1 MNKKFAYLL
10 SLALMV
16 IMVHACT
23 KDGEDDN
30 KNVDVPNTN
39 TPFVPTPYQLRLP
52 LGWPSMVMPSDN
64 PLTEEGVELGRKL
77 FYDPILSLDNSISCA
92 SCHKQEFAFSDNK
105 KFSIGINGQLSERNS
120 MPIFNLSWVQNF
132 APVVNGRPLRF
143 FWDGSS
149 PTLEEQALKPIT
161 NPLEMGETLP
171 NVIRKLNEHP
181 TYPQLFKRAFGA
193 DSITT
198 THLAKA
204 ISQFERI
211 IISSGAKIDRYFF
224 NPETGRRFDTTVFT
238 EQERRGMLVF
248 NTEEKGDCFHC
259 HNVSS
264 PFSSNFNFH
273 NNGHRSNDEG
283 LKRVTGNT
291 EDIGKFRT
299 PSLRNLVY
307 TAPYM
312 HDGSIATLEEVV
324 EHYNSGVVRSFP
336 TDALYLK
343 HPDGLNLSEQEKAD
357 LVAFLKTMSDPSL
370 TTNQKFSKP

>member
-1 MNKKFAYLL
+1 MRKTIVYIAFVSFIVFVAQ
-10 SLALMV
+10 
-16 IMVHACT
+16 ACT
-23 KDGEDDN
+23 RDDEQGSQTPE
-30 KNVDVPNTN
+30 VPNNN
-39 TPFVPTPYQLRLP
+39 TPFTPTPYQLRLP
-52 LGWPSMVMPSDN
+52 LGWPTMVMPTDN

-77 FYDPILSLDNSISCA
+77 FYDPILSLDNTISCA

-120 MPIFNLSWVQNF
+120 MPIFNLGWVQNF
-132 APVVNGRPLRF
+132 APVVNGKALRF
-143 FWDGSS
+143 FWDGSAA
-149 PTLEEQALKPIT
+149 TLEEQVLFPII

-204 ISQFERI
+204 ISQFERT

-264 PFSSNFNFH
+264 PFSSNFNLH
-273 NNGHRSNDEG
+273 NNGHRSSDEG
-283 LKRVTGNT
+283 LKRVTGNA

-299 PSLRNLVY
+299 PSLRNLIY

-343 HPDGLNLSEQEKAD
+343 HLDGLKLTEQEKAD

-370 TTNQKFSKP
+370 VTNPKFSKP

>member
-1 MNKKFAYLL
+1 MRKTIVYIAFVSFIVFVAQ
-10 SLALMV
+10 
-16 IMVHACT
+16 ACT
-23 KDGEDDN
+23 RDDEQGSQTPELPSN
-30 KNVDVPNTN
+30 N
-39 TPFVPTPYQLRLP
+39 TPFAPTPYQMRLP
-52 LGWPSMVMPSDN
+52 LGWPTMVMPTDN

-120 MPIFNLSWVQNF
+120 MPIFNLGWVQNF
-132 APVVNGRPLRF
+132 APVVNGKALRF
-143 FWDGSS
+143 FWDGSAA
-149 PTLEEQALKPIT
+149 TLEEQVLFPII
-161 NPLEMGETLP
+161 NPIEMGETLP
-171 NVIRKLNEHP
+171 NVIRKLNEHA

-204 ISQFERI
+204 ISQFERT

-264 PFSSNFNFH
+264 PFSSNFNLH
-273 NNGHRSNDEG
+273 NNGHRSSDEG
-283 LKRVTGNT
+283 LKRVTGNA

-299 PSLRNLVY
+299 PSLRNLIY

-312 HDGSIATLEEVV
+312 HDGSIASLEEVV

-343 HPDGLNLSEQEKAD
+343 HLDGLKLTEQEKAD
-357 LVAFLKTMSDPSL
+357 LVAFLKTMSDP
-370 TTNQKFSKP
+370 TIITNPKFSKP